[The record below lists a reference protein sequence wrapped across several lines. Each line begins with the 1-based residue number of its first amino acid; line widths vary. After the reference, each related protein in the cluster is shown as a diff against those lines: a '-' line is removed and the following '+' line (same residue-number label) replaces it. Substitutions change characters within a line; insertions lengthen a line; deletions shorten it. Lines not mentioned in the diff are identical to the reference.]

1 MSKTPIKI
9 LVVDDSDVIL
19 NSLKHM
25 FEEYDIEVFTC
36 TDGLEGIQ
44 KAAELQ
50 PNLIFLDLMMPNLDG
65 LKMLQVK
72 NVLKDI
78 KAIPV
83 IVISANTARRNVLAA
98 IEAGADKVISKPLK
112 KEILIK
118 SVTEVLGE
126 DIFNAVPKKAFS
138 NDDQKQISNKLLDFF
153 LQTFPE
159 KKQLIQQALRKKDI
173 EQLRS
178 TVHEIR
184 GAGGTIGH
192 PKITSISGE
201 IEDKEIE
208 SATDWVFIEFKCNE
222 LFQEVYKLN
231 DSKT

>member
-1 MSKTPIKI
+1 MSKSPIKI

-19 NSLKHM
+19 NSLKHL
-25 FEEYDIEVFTC
+25 FEEYAIDVFTC

-72 NVLKDI
+72 HVLKDI
-78 KAIPV
+78 KDIPV

-112 KEILIK
+112 KEILLK
-118 SVTEVLGE
+118 AVSEVLGE
-126 DIFNAVPKKAFS
+126 DVFVALPKNPLSS
-138 NDDQKQISNKLLDFF
+138 NDQKLISNKLVDFF
-153 LQTFPE
+153 LQAFPE
-159 KKQLIQQALRKKDI
+159 KKQSIQQALRKKDI
-173 EQLRS
+173 ELLRS

-184 GAGGTIGH
+184 GAGGTIGQ
-192 PKITSISGE
+192 PKITTISGE

-222 LFQEVYKLN
+222 LFQEVYKLKEV
-231 DSKT
+231 KT